1 MEAYGYKEG
10 LRDGLPIGLGYLSVS
25 FGFAIWAV
33 KQGVPGLTLVLLSGT
48 NLTSAGQVA
57 GVTVMAAGGLL
68 IELALTEFVINL
80 RYALMSVTLTQKLS
94 PEFSLWQRML
104 AAFFVT
110 DEIFAVSSTR
120 KGLLTFPYM
129 MGLGCLPWIGWT
141 LGTALGAFAGSLLP
155 AALSAAL
162 GIAIYGMFM
171 AIIVPGALEEKGVLL
186 AIGASVALGLVLRY
200 VPLFSFLSEGF
211 VIIISAVAGACM
223 AAWLKPI
230 QAGEGDLL
238 SCIHILSLWRWSPI
252 SSACCPSFSS
262 AKRSP
267 TPFCWGSSTT
277 CPSRCWGP

>member
-33 KQGVPGLTLVLLSGT
+33 KQGIPGLTLIVLSGT

-68 IELALTEFVINL
+68 VELALTEFIINL

-94 PEFSLWQRML
+94 PKFSLWQRML

-129 MGLGCLPWIGWT
+129 MGLGSLPWIGWT
-141 LGTALGAFAGSLLP
+141 LGTLTGAVATSFMPESLSSAMGIALYAMFIAIVIPPARQDSNVLFTVILAAMLSLIFAYTPALQGIGSGWTIIIVTMIV
-155 AALSAAL
+155 SAAAATFFPKKEEE
-162 GIAIYGMFM
+162 GED
-171 AIIVPGALEEKGVLL
+171 GAAPNSES
-186 AIGASVALGLVLRY
+186 GAANDREVSG
-200 VPLFSFLSEGF
+200 
-211 VIIISAVAGACM
+211 
-223 AAWLKPI
+223 K
-230 QAGEGDLL
+230 
-238 SCIHILSLWRWSPI
+238 
-252 SSACCPSFSS
+252 
-262 AKRSP
+262 
-267 TPFCWGSSTT
+267 
-277 CPSRCWGP
+277 

>member
-1 MEAYGYKEG
+1 MEAYGYREG

-33 KQGVPGLTLVLLSGT
+33 KQGIPGLMLILLSGT

-57 GVTVMAAGGLL
+57 GVTVITAGGLL
-68 IELALTEFVINL
+68 VELALTEFVINL

-94 PEFSLWQRML
+94 PRFSLWQRML
-104 AAFFVT
+104 ASFFVT

-141 LGTALGAFAGSLLP
+141 VGTALGAFAGELLP
-155 AALSAAL
+155 APLSAAL

-171 AIIVPGALEEKGVLL
+171 AIIVPGVMEEKGVLL
-186 AIGASVALGLVLRY
+186 AVCAAVGLGLVLRY

-211 VIIISAVAGACM
+211 VIIISAVLGACV
-223 AAWLKPI
+223 AALVRPVP
-230 QAGEGDLL
+230 AEEG
-238 SCIHILSLWRWSPI
+238 
-252 SSACCPSFSS
+252 
-262 AKRSP
+262 KR
-267 TPFCWGSSTT
+267 
-277 CPSRCWGP
+277 

>member
-1 MEAYGYKEG
+1 MEQYGYKEG

-33 KQGVPGLTLVLLSGT
+33 KQGIPGLILVLLSGS

-68 IELALTEFVINL
+68 IELALTEFIINL
-80 RYALMSVTLTQKLS
+80 RYALMSVTLTQKLHS
-94 PEFSLWQRML
+94 EFSLLERML

-110 DEIFAVSSTR
+110 DEIFAVASTR

-141 LGTALGAFAGSLLP
+141 LGTALGAFAGELLP

-171 AIIVPGALEEKGVLL
+171 AIIVPPSVEDRGVLL
-186 AIGASVALGLVLRY
+186 AVFSAIALGLVLRY

-211 VIIISAVAGACM
+211 VIIISAIFGASL
-223 AAWLKPI
+223 AALVKPI
-230 QAGEGDLL
+230 RAEEGE
-238 SCIHILSLWRWSPI
+238 
-252 SSACCPSFSS
+252 A
-262 AKRSP
+262 
-267 TPFCWGSSTT
+267 
-277 CPSRCWGP
+277 

>member
-33 KQGVPGLTLVLLSGT
+33 KQGIPGLALVLLSGT

-68 IELALTEFVINL
+68 VELALTEFIINL
-80 RYALMSVTLTQKLS
+80 RYALMSVTLTQKLH

-104 AAFFVT
+104 ASFFIT

-141 LGTALGAFAGSLLP
+141 LGTALGAFAGTLLP

-171 AIIVPGALEEKGVLL
+171 AIIVPPALEEQGVLL
-186 AIGASVALGLVLRY
+186 AVFAAVGLGLVLRY
-200 VPLFSFLSEGF
+200 VPWFRFLSEGF
-211 VIIISAVAGACM
+211 VIILSAVFGACL
-223 AAWLKPI
+223 AALVKPVE
-230 QAGEGDLL
+230 AGEGE
-238 SCIHILSLWRWSPI
+238 
-252 SSACCPSFSS
+252 A
-262 AKRSP
+262 
-267 TPFCWGSSTT
+267 
-277 CPSRCWGP
+277 

>member
-33 KQGVPGLTLVLLSGT
+33 KQGIPGLILIVLSGT

-68 IELALTEFVINL
+68 IELALTEFIINL

-141 LGTALGAFAGSLLP
+141 LGTALGAFAGELLP

-171 AIIVPGALEEKGVLL
+171 AIIVPPAMEEKGVLL
-186 AIGASVALGLVLRY
+186 AVFAAIGLGLILRY

-211 VIIISAVAGACM
+211 IIIISAVCGACV
-223 AAWLKPI
+223 AAWLKPVP
-230 QAGEGDLL
+230 AGEVE
-238 SCIHILSLWRWSPI
+238 
-252 SSACCPSFSS
+252 A
-262 AKRSP
+262 
-267 TPFCWGSSTT
+267 
-277 CPSRCWGP
+277 

>member
-33 KQGVPGLTLVLLSGT
+33 KQGIPGLVLVLLSGT

-68 IELALTEFVINL
+68 IELALTEFIINL
-80 RYALMSVTLTQKLS
+80 RYALMSVTLTQKLH
-94 PEFSLWQRML
+94 PGFSLVKRML

-141 LGTALGAFAGSLLP
+141 LGTALGAFAGTLLP

-171 AIIVPGALEEKGVLL
+171 AIIVPGALEERGVLL
-186 AIGASVALGLVLRY
+186 AISAAVGLGLVLRY
-200 VPLFSFLSEGF
+200 VPLFRFLSEGF
-211 VIIISAVAGACM
+211 VIILSAVFGACM
-223 AAWLKPI
+223 AAWLKPVK
-230 QAGEGDLL
+230 AGERD
-238 SCIHILSLWRWSPI
+238 
-252 SSACCPSFSS
+252 A
-262 AKRSP
+262 
-267 TPFCWGSSTT
+267 
-277 CPSRCWGP
+277 

>member
-1 MEAYGYKEG
+1 MEAYGYREG

-33 KQGVPGLTLVLLSGT
+33 KQGIPGLTLVILSGT
-48 NLTSAGQVA
+48 NQTSAGQVA

-68 IELALTEFVINL
+68 IELALTEFIINL
-80 RYALMSVTLTQKLS
+80 RYALMSVTLTQKLH
-94 PEFSLWQRML
+94 PDFCLWQRML

-141 LGTALGAFAGSLLP
+141 LGTALGAFAGTLLP

-171 AIIVPGALEEKGVLL
+171 AIIVPPAMEEKGVLL
-186 AIGASVALGLVLRY
+186 AVFAAIALGLILRY

-211 VIIISAVAGACM
+211 IIIISAVCGACI
-223 AAWLKPI
+223 AAWLKPV
-230 QAGEGDLL
+230 QAGEGD
-238 SCIHILSLWRWSPI
+238 
-252 SSACCPSFSS
+252 A
-262 AKRSP
+262 
-267 TPFCWGSSTT
+267 
-277 CPSRCWGP
+277 

>member
-10 LRDGLPIGLGYLSVS
+10 LRDGLPISLGYLSVS

-33 KQGVPGLTLVLLSGT
+33 KQGIPGLILAVLSGT

-68 IELALTEFVINL
+68 IELALTEFIINL

-94 PEFSLWQRML
+94 PQFSLWQRML
-104 AAFFVT
+104 AAFFIT

-120 KGLLTFPYM
+120 KGLLAFPYM

-141 LGTALGAFAGSLLP
+141 LGTALGAFAGELLP

-171 AIIVPGALEEKGVLL
+171 AIIVPPAMEEKGVLL
-186 AIGASVALGLVLRY
+186 AVFAAIALGLILRY

-211 VIIISAVAGACM
+211 IIIISAVCGACI
-223 AAWLKPI
+223 AAWLKPV
-230 QAGEGDLL
+230 QAGEGD
-238 SCIHILSLWRWSPI
+238 
-252 SSACCPSFSS
+252 A
-262 AKRSP
+262 
-267 TPFCWGSSTT
+267 
-277 CPSRCWGP
+277 

>member
-33 KQGVPGLTLVLLSGT
+33 KQGIPSLVLVILSGT

-68 IELALTEFVINL
+68 IELALTEFIINL
-80 RYALMSVTLTQKLS
+80 RYALMSVTLTQKLH
-94 PEFSLWQRML
+94 PAFSLWQRML
-104 AAFFVT
+104 ASFFIT

-120 KGLLTFPYM
+120 KGLLTFPYV

-141 LGTALGAFAGSLLP
+141 LGTALGAFAGTLLP

-186 AIGASVALGLVLRY
+186 AVFAAVGLGLILRY
-200 VPLFSFLSEGF
+200 VPIFDFLSEGF
-211 VIIISAVAGACM
+211 VIIISAVCGACV

-230 QAGEGDLL
+230 QAGEGE
-238 SCIHILSLWRWSPI
+238 
-252 SSACCPSFSS
+252 A
-262 AKRSP
+262 
-267 TPFCWGSSTT
+267 
-277 CPSRCWGP
+277 

>member
-1 MEAYGYKEG
+1 MEAYGYREG

-33 KQGVPGLTLVLLSGT
+33 KQGIPGLTLIILSGT

-68 IELALTEFVINL
+68 VELALTEFIINL

-94 PEFSLWQRML
+94 PTFSLWQRML

-141 LGTALGAFAGSLLP
+141 LGTALGAFAGELLP

-171 AIIVPGALEEKGVLL
+171 AIIVPPAMEEKGVLL
-186 AIGASVALGLVLRY
+186 AVFAAIALGLILRY

-211 VIIISAVAGACM
+211 VIIISAVCGACI

-230 QAGEGDLL
+230 QAGEGD
-238 SCIHILSLWRWSPI
+238 
-252 SSACCPSFSS
+252 A
-262 AKRSP
+262 
-267 TPFCWGSSTT
+267 
-277 CPSRCWGP
+277 

>member
-33 KQGVPGLTLVLLSGT
+33 KQGIPGLTLVILSGT

-68 IELALTEFVINL
+68 IELALTEFIINL
-80 RYALMSVTLTQKLS
+80 RYALMSVTLTQKLH
-94 PEFSLWQRML
+94 PDFCLWQRML

-141 LGTALGAFAGSLLP
+141 LGTALGAFAGTLLP

-162 GIAIYGMFM
+162 
-171 AIIVPGALEEKGVLL
+171 VPGALEDKGVLL
-186 AIGASVALGLVLRY
+186 AIFAAVALGLILRY

-211 VIIISAVAGACM
+211 VIILSAVIGACI
-223 AAWLKPI
+223 AAWLKPVK
-230 QAGEGDLL
+230 AGEGE
-238 SCIHILSLWRWSPI
+238 
-252 SSACCPSFSS
+252 A
-262 AKRSP
+262 
-267 TPFCWGSSTT
+267 
-277 CPSRCWGP
+277 

>member
-1 MEAYGYKEG
+1 MEAYGYREG

-33 KQGVPGLTLVLLSGT
+33 KQGIPGFLLVILSGT

-57 GVTVMAAGGLL
+57 GVTVMAAGGIL
-68 IELALTEFVINL
+68 IELALTEFIINL
-80 RYALMSVTLTQKLS
+80 RYALMSVTLTQKLH
-94 PEFSLWQRML
+94 PEFSFLKRMI

-141 LGTALGAFAGSLLP
+141 LGTALGAFAGELLP

-171 AIIVPGALEEKGVLL
+171 AILVPGALEDKGVLL
-186 AIGASVALGLVLRY
+186 AIFAAVVLGLILRY
-200 VPLFSFLSEGF
+200 VPLLSFLSEGF
-211 VIIISAVAGACM
+211 IIIISAVCGACV
-223 AAWLKPI
+223 AAWLKPVP
-230 QAGEGDLL
+230 AGEGE
-238 SCIHILSLWRWSPI
+238 
-252 SSACCPSFSS
+252 A
-262 AKRSP
+262 
-267 TPFCWGSSTT
+267 
-277 CPSRCWGP
+277 

>member
-1 MEAYGYKEG
+1 MEAYGYREG

-33 KQGVPGLTLVLLSGT
+33 KQGIPGLVLILLSGT

-68 IELALTEFVINL
+68 VELALTEFIINL
-80 RYALMSVTLTQKLS
+80 RYALMSVTLTQKLH
-94 PEFSLWQRML
+94 PQFSLWQRML
-104 AAFFVT
+104 ASFFIT

-141 LGTALGAFAGSLLP
+141 LGTALGAFAGTLLP

-171 AIIVPGALEEKGVLL
+171 AIIVPGALEERGVLL
-186 AIGASVALGLVLRY
+186 AISASVALGLVLRF
-200 VPLFSFLSEGF
+200 VPAFRFLSEGF
-211 VIIISAVAGACM
+211 VIILSAIFGASL
-223 AAWLKPI
+223 AAFVHPV
-230 QAGEGDLL
+230 QAEV
-238 SCIHILSLWRWSPI
+238 S
-252 SSACCPSFSS
+252 
-262 AKRSP
+262 K
-267 TPFCWGSSTT
+267 
-277 CPSRCWGP
+277 

>member
-1 MEAYGYKEG
+1 MEAYGYREG

-33 KQGVPGLTLVLLSGT
+33 KQGIPGLTLVILSGT

-68 IELALTEFVINL
+68 IELALTEFIINL
-80 RYALMSVTLTQKLS
+80 RYALMSVTLTQKLH
-94 PEFSLWQRML
+94 PDFCLWQRML

-230 QAGEGDLL
+230 QAGEGDL
-238 SCIHILSLWRWSPI
+238 
-252 SSACCPSFSS
+252 
-262 AKRSP
+262 
-267 TPFCWGSSTT
+267 
-277 CPSRCWGP
+277 

>member
-33 KQGVPGLTLVLLSGT
+33 KQGIPGLTLILLSGT

-68 IELALTEFVINL
+68 IELALTEFIINL

-94 PEFSLWQRML
+94 PTFSLWQRML

-141 LGTALGAFAGSLLP
+141 LGTALGAFAGELLP

-171 AIIVPGALEEKGVLL
+171 AIIVPPAMEEKGVLL
-186 AIGASVALGLVLRY
+186 AVFAAIALGLILRY

-211 VIIISAVAGACM
+211 VIIISAVCGACI
-223 AAWLKPI
+223 AAWLKPVK
-230 QAGEGDLL
+230 AGEGD
-238 SCIHILSLWRWSPI
+238 
-252 SSACCPSFSS
+252 A
-262 AKRSP
+262 
-267 TPFCWGSSTT
+267 
-277 CPSRCWGP
+277 

>member
-33 KQGVPGLTLVLLSGT
+33 KQGIPGLVLVVLSGT

-68 IELALTEFVINL
+68 IELALTEFIINL
-80 RYALMSVTLTQKLS
+80 RYALMSVTLTQKLH
-94 PEFSLWQRML
+94 PEFSLPKRMI

-141 LGTALGAFAGSLLP
+141 VGTALGAFAGELLP

-171 AIIVPGALEEKGVLL
+171 AIIVPPALEERGVLL
-186 AIGASVALGLVLRY
+186 AVFAAIGLGLILRY

-211 VIIISAVAGACM
+211 VIILSAIFGASL
-223 AAWLKPI
+223 AALVKPI
-230 QAGEGDLL
+230 RAGEGD
-238 SCIHILSLWRWSPI
+238 
-252 SSACCPSFSS
+252 A
-262 AKRSP
+262 
-267 TPFCWGSSTT
+267 
-277 CPSRCWGP
+277 

>member
-33 KQGVPGLTLVLLSGT
+33 KQGIPGLVLILLSGT

-57 GVTVMAAGGLL
+57 GVTVMAAGGIL
-68 IELALTEFVINL
+68 IELALTEFIINL
-80 RYALMSVTLTQKLS
+80 RYALMSVTLTQKLH
-94 PEFSLWQRML
+94 PEFSLPKRML

-120 KGLLTFPYM
+120 RGLLTFPYM

-141 LGTALGAFAGSLLP
+141 LGTALGAFAGELLP

-171 AIIVPGALEEKGVLL
+171 AIIVPPALEERGVLL
-186 AIGASVALGLVLRY
+186 AVFAAIALGLVLRY
-200 VPLFSFLSEGF
+200 VPVFSFLSEGF
-211 VIIISAVAGACM
+211 VIILSAVFGASM
-223 AAWLKPI
+223 AAWLKPVG
-230 QAGEGDLL
+230 AGEGE
-238 SCIHILSLWRWSPI
+238 P
-252 SSACCPSFSS
+252 
-262 AKRSP
+262 
-267 TPFCWGSSTT
+267 
-277 CPSRCWGP
+277 